1 MFITKSI
8 DNEIESSQQ
17 DQKVINLIL
26 VKDEEGVFKA
36 YTSLKLEGE
45 YMLIAKGIEKQIVQ
59 IEQNAHEISV
69 FGLDVDEAE
78 LNVFLSKNTTSLLST
93 VKERLKRDDLQSE
106 PFFIVGP
113 PGTGKTKVITKI
125 IEEAINIGKR
135 VLVVS
140 PTNMAVENVFERMDL
155 NSYKDG
161 EVILTIKT
169 ENEALVPLNPDLIN
183 KRRNESIKEEIS
195 LLKEIQ
201 GELLVRKREL
211 EPLIYSIQ
219 KDKESVSTL
228 LANLK
233 REIDLK
239 NLKLKKLGFE
249 AKAFSSKID
258 ALTSNALIKSLSEM
272 LLAKK
277 IADFKRERSR
287 VNEEMIQ
294 LINEI
299 KHLEEKKAG
308 YKHSPKE
315 EELYA
320 LQKEQKEVIENLRK
334 VKEEIAKLE
343 RQLDFSSKNTLFSKA
358 KIVGTTLAT
367 ASTSKVMQK
376 EKFDMV
382 IVDESSMALFP
393 MLVSVSQVLTVTEEE
408 KKQKS
413 EYISEKSFTI
423 MQNKAVKK
431 ALGEQLI
438 IVGDPKQLS
447 PIAKTQKMK
456 ETVFDV
462 YGIERIF
469 DSEKLE
475 NTVFL
480 DINFRNHP
488 DIVDLVSKFFYG
500 GLLKS
505 GKTNTTNGKSLFIR
519 RSLSKMTPSEGSYI
533 NAGNINL
540 VVEQVK
546 KALERG
552 RRSIGIITPYRKQ
565 ADFINERLKPL
576 RDEYIDSDIQ
586 AGTIHK
592 FQGKEKEIIIYD
604 ITFSPSQ
611 NGVLPI
617 TYEGSKNSE
626 VAKLLNVATTR
637 AEDFFILIGDTDSIS
652 QLNSDSVFVQWVQKI
667 QKLQ

>member
-1 MFITKSI
+1 MSITNAI
-8 DNEIESSQQ
+8 DDEIQSSKQ
-17 DQKVINLIL
+17 DQKVINLVL
-26 VKDEEGVFKA
+26 VKDEEGIFKA

-45 YMLIAKGIEKQIVQ
+45 YILTAKGIEKQIVQ
-59 IEQNAHEISV
+59 VEQSAHQVSV
-69 FGLDVDEAE
+69 FGLDIDEIE
-78 LNVFLSKNTTSLLST
+78 INVFLTKNTTSLLST

-125 IEEAINIGKR
+125 IEEAIKTDKR

-155 NSYKDG
+155 NNYKDG
-161 EVILTIKT
+161 EVLLTIKT
-169 ENEALVPLNPDLIN
+169 ENEALIPLNPDLIN

-195 LLKEIQ
+195 LLREIQ
-201 GELLVRKREL
+201 NELSARRREL

-219 KDKESVSTL
+219 KDEESVSTVL
-228 LANLK
+228 TNLK
-233 REIDLK
+233 KEIELK
-239 NLKLKKLGFE
+239 NLELKKLGFE
-249 AKAFSSKID
+249 AKGFSSKID
-258 ALTSNALIKSLSEM
+258 ALTSNVLIKSLSEM
-272 LLAKK
+272 LLSKK
-277 IADFKRERSR
+277 VEKLKKEKSR
-287 VNEEMIQ
+287 VNSEMIK
-294 LINEI
+294 LIKEI
-299 KHLEEKKAG
+299 EHLEEKRKT
-308 YKHSPKE
+308 YKYNSDEDKLCLLEKE
-315 EELYA
+315 H
-320 LQKEQKEVIENLRK
+320 KEVLNNLQK
-334 VKEEIAKLE
+334 VKEELAKLE
-343 RQLDFSSKNTLFSKA
+343 RQLDCSSKNTLLSKA
-358 KIVGTTLAT
+358 KIIGATLAT
-367 ASTSKVMQK
+367 ASTSKVIQT

-382 IVDESSMALFP
+382 IVDESSMALLP
-393 MLVSVSQVLTVTEEE
+393 MLISVSQVLTVE
-408 KKQKS
+408 KEQKQT
-413 EYISEKSFTI
+413 EYIFDKAFTD
-423 MQNKAVKK
+423 MQNEAVKK
-431 ALGEQLI
+431 ALGQQLI
-438 IVGDPKQLS
+438 IVGDPRQLS

-456 ETVFDV
+456 ETVFDI

-469 DSEKLE
+469 DNEKLE
-475 NTVFL
+475 NTIFL

-488 DIVDLVSKFFYG
+488 DIVDLISNFFYG

-505 GKTNTTNGKSLFIR
+505 GKTNTNNSKSLFIR
-519 RSLSKMTPSEGSYI
+519 RSMSKMTPSEGSYV

-540 VVEQVK
+540 VIEQVE
-546 KALERG
+546 KALKRG

-565 ADFINERLKPL
+565 ADFINERLESL

-617 TYEGSKNSE
+617 TYEGGKNSE

-652 QLNSDSVFVQWVQKI
+652 QLKDDSVFVQWVQKI

>member
-1 MFITKSI
+1 MFIADAI
-8 DNEIESSQQ
+8 DNEIQSSRQ
-17 DQKVINLIL
+17 DQKVINLVL

-45 YMLIAKGIEKQIVQ
+45 YMLTTKGVDKKIVQ
-59 IEQNAHEISV
+59 IEQVSNQISV
-69 FGLDVDEAE
+69 FGLDIDEAE
-78 LNVFLSKNTTSLLST
+78 INVFLTKNTTSLLST

-125 IEEAINIGKR
+125 IEEAIKTDKR

-140 PTNMAVENVFERMDL
+140 PTNMAVENVFERMNLD
-155 NSYKDG
+155 SFKDG
-161 EVILTIKT
+161 EVLLTIKT
-169 ENEALVPLNPDLIN
+169 DNEALIPLNPVLIN
-183 KRRNESIKEEIS
+183 KRRKESIKDEIS

-201 GELLVRKREL
+201 EELLAKRREI
-211 EPLIYSIQ
+211 EPLLYSAQ
-219 KDKESVSTL
+219 KDEESISTL

-233 REIDLK
+233 KEIELK
-239 NLKLKKLGFE
+239 SVELKKLGFE
-249 AKAFSSKID
+249 AKGYSSKID
-258 ALTSNALIKSLSEM
+258 ALTSNILIRSLSEI
-272 LLAKK
+272 LLSKK
-277 IADFKRERSR
+277 VDKLKEKKSEVNDKMVKLIKEINSLEKKRKTDKHNLKKDKLCLLNKEHKE
-287 VNEEMIQ
+287 V
-294 LINEI
+294 LIN
-299 KHLEEKKAG
+299 
-308 YKHSPKE
+308 
-315 EELYA
+315 
-320 LQKEQKEVIENLRK
+320 LQK

-343 RQLDFSSKNTLFSKA
+343 KQVDLLSKNTLLSKA
-358 KIVGTTLAT
+358 KIVGATLPSA
-367 ASTSKVMQK
+367 ATSKIIQR

-393 MLVSVSQVLTVTEEE
+393 MLVSTSQVLNEA
-408 KKQKS
+408 KKQKHV
-413 EYISEKSFTI
+413 EYIPDKAFTK
-423 MQNKAVKK
+423 MQNKAVEESLKK
-431 ALGEQLI
+431 QLVI
-438 IVGDPKQLS
+438 IGDPRQLS

-469 DSEKLE
+469 DKEKVA
-475 NTVFL
+475 NTIFL

-488 DIVDLVSKFFYG
+488 DIVNLISNFFYG

-505 GKTNTTNGKSLFIR
+505 GKTATSNSKSLFIR
-519 RSLSKMTPSEGSYI
+519 RSLSKMTPSEGSYV
-533 NAGNINL
+533 NAGNVNI
-540 VVEQVK
+540 VIEQVK

-552 RRSIGIITPYRKQ
+552 RRSIGVITPYRKQ
-565 ADFINERLKPL
+565 ADFINEQLKPL

-611 NGVLPI
+611 NGALPK
-617 TYEGSKNSE
+617 TYEGGKNSE

-637 AEDFFILIGDTDSIS
+637 AEDFFILIGDTDGIS
-652 QLNSDSVFVQWVQKI
+652 HLKDDSVFVQWVQKI